1 MILILA
7 GVLLLAC
14 GGLGVVAMVAIRV
27 DQRRLSLADDDSRAC
42 EPTAIRRLLGVYV
55 RQAGKTADVCGQ
67 AGR

>member
-14 GGLGVVAMVAIRV
+14 GSLGVVALVAIRV
-27 DQRRLSLADDDSRAC
+27 DQRRLSLADDSRVG
-42 EPTAIRRLLGVYV
+42 ERTAVRRLLGVYV
-55 RQAGKTADVCGQ
+55 RQAGTTADVCQ

>member
-14 GGLGVVAMVAIRV
+14 GALGVVALVAIRI
-27 DQRRLSLADDDSRAC
+27 DQRRLSLADDSRDC
-42 EPTAIRRLLGVYV
+42 ERTAIRRLLGVYV
-55 RQAGKTADVCGQ
+55 RQAGKTADVCGE